1 MVGAYCH
8 RMDVFD
14 DAAQPRC
21 PEGGTVLRDAGT
33 GFACVACGLVF
44 LGTFPSPGVTR

>member
-14 DAAQPRC
+14 DAAQPHC
-21 PEGGTVLRDAGT
+21 PECGTVLRSLRRGFTCDA
-33 GFACVACGLVF
+33 CLLVF